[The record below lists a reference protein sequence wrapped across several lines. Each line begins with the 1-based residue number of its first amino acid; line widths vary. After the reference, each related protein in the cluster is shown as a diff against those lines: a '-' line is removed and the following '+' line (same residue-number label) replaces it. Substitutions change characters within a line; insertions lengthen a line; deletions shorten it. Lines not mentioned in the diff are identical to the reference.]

1 MIPVKIRS
9 SRPTAIDTFETCHK
23 EKMALREK
31 ELYLKEKELELQRE
45 KMEYEEE
52 AKESGGV

>member
-1 MIPVKIRS
+1 MIPVTIRS
-9 SRPTAIDTFETCHK
+9 SRRTAIDTFETYHK

-45 KMEYEEE
+45 KN
-52 AKESGGV
+52 GV